1 MPVASQLSPLQTRLL
16 VLLAGLDPPWTL
28 SGGAALAGFY
38 LGHRRTRDLD
48 LFWRGR
54 PTIEASARQVR
65 ERLDAQGLDVSTLQT
80 SPAFV
85 QLRVSDGRETVVL
98 DLVADRV
105 APIEPPARLE
115 LGAVSIEVDSPH
127 EILVN
132 KLCALL
138 GRLELRDLVDLRAL
152 LAAGGELPRALRDA
166 PRKDSGFSPPTLAW
180 LLRDFPV
187 APLAARL
194 GAAPADERA
203 LATFRDALVEQL
215 LQLSRP
221 DDGS

>member
-1 MPVASQLSPLQTRLL
+1 MTIASQLSPLQTRLL

-28 SGGAALAGFY
+28 TGGAALAGFY

-48 LFWRGR
+48 LFWRGVTTVE
-54 PTIEASARQVR
+54 PSARQVR
-65 ERLDAQGLDVSTLQT
+65 ERLSAHALDVSALQT
-80 SPAFV
+80 SPTFV
-85 QLRVSDGRETVVL
+85 QLRITDAHETVVL

-105 APIEPPARLE
+105 APVEPPARLA
-115 LGAVSIEVDSPH
+115 LGSVSIDVDSRH

-152 LAAGGELPRALRDA
+152 LAAGGELPRALQDA
-166 PRKDSGFSPPTLAW
+166 PRKDRGFSPPTLAW
-180 LLRDFPV
+180 VLRDFPV
-187 APLAARL
+187 EPLAARL
-194 GAAPADERA
+194 GADAPEQHA
-203 LATFRDALVEQL
+203 LAAFRDVLIEQL

-221 DDGS
+221 DGS